1 MPRAKIDGI
10 GINYEIAGSGEA
22 VLLLAPGGFEA
33 PLTKWRTNG
42 VWKDV
47 QPIDMLARELQVVAY
62 DRRGN
67 GLSGGRVEPLTWDL
81 YAREAL
87 ALLDHLGMERAFF
100 LGGCIGCTLAAA
112 IAARAPER
120 CRALLMHWPVGG
132 FRWMRK
138 GQIAFNTHLAFVREH
153 GLAATVA
160 RAKEKQSF
168 WADTAAG
175 PWATVIATDP
185 SFAEA
190 FARQDPA
197 RYASIVEESR
207 DHLFSTTMPT
217 GASGDQLMR
226 MDVPAF
232 IMSGDDASH
241 ATSAAHALRE
251 LMPGAKLSPVMPPQQ
266 NRESV
271 TQWLRE
277 SVAAVRGR

>member
-1 MPRAKIDGI
+1 MPGTNIDGI
-10 GINYEIAGSGEA
+10 RINYETAGSGEA
-22 VLLLAPGGFEA
+22 LLLLAPGGFEA

-42 VWKDV
+42 IWKAV
-47 QPIDMLARELQVVAY
+47 QPIEMLSRELRVIAY
-62 DRRGN
+62 DRREN

-87 ALLDHLGMERAFF
+87 GLLDHLGIERAIF
-100 LGGCIGCTLAAA
+100 LGGCIGCTLATA
-112 IAARAPER
+112 IAARAPDR

-138 GQIAFNTHLAFVREH
+138 GQTAFNTHLAFVREQ
-153 GLAATVA
+153 GLAAVVA
-160 RAKEKQSF
+160 RAKEKRSF

-190 FARQDPA
+190 FVRQDPA
-197 RYASIVEESR
+197 RYVSIVEESR
-207 DHLFSTTMPT
+207 DNLFGTTMPT
-217 GASGDQLMR
+217 GASGDRLMR
-226 MDVPAF
+226 MEMPVF

-251 LMPGAKLSPVMPPQQ
+251 LMPKATLSSVMPPQQ
-266 NRESV
+266 NGVTV

-277 SVAAVRGR
+277 SIAAACGA